1 MNNYTLVFQQK
12 RRNKKKV
19 EIKEAITKT
28 NELKR
33 KIKDKQYIQVRKD
46 GTDSYGYIEALN
58 TLVRALKMYI
68 K

>member
-1 MNNYTLVFQQK
+1 M
-12 RRNKKKV
+12 

-46 GTDSYGYIEALN
+46 GTDSYGYIEAID
-58 TLVRALKMYI
+58 TLIREIKMYQR
-68 K
+68 

>member
-1 MNNYTLVFQQK
+1 M
-12 RRNKKKV
+12 
-19 EIKEAITKT
+19 EIKEALTKT
-28 NELKR
+28 NDLKR

-46 GTDSYGYIEALN
+46 GSDSYGYIEALN

>member
-1 MNNYTLVFQQK
+1 M
-12 RRNKKKV
+12 

-46 GTDSYGYIEALN
+46 GTDSSKYISKSIEN
-58 TLVRALKMYI
+58 VYKINRKHCI
-68 K
+68 IE

>member
-1 MNNYTLVFQQK
+1 M
-12 RRNKKKV
+12 

-28 NELKR
+28 SELKR

-46 GTDSYGYIEALN
+46 GTDSYGYIEALG

>member
-1 MNNYTLVFQQK
+1 M
-12 RRNKKKV
+12 

-46 GTDSYGYIEALN
+46 GNDSYGYIEALN
-58 TLVRALKMYI
+58 TLVGALKMYI

>member
-1 MNNYTLVFQQK
+1 MDD
-12 RRNKKKV
+12 V
-19 EIKEAITKT
+19 E
-28 NELKR
+28 

-46 GTDSYGYIEALN
+46 GTDSYGYIEALD

>member
-1 MNNYTLVFQQK
+1 M
-12 RRNKKKV
+12 

-46 GTDSYGYIEALN
+46 GTDGYIEALN